1 MGLKK
6 KRLEQIR
13 EAFRLAMEKKEDYVN
28 IMETETGKFI
38 QFAIFEAGS
47 IIVMDIPLIELSS
60 FEMED
65 LITVLDAS
73 VAFDRQSNEYI
84 SIQKF
89 FDIKEVG
96 DIPKV
101 VEKIF
106 TNVFNFPENYRI
118 SIEVFSK

>member
-1 MGLKK
+1 
-6 KRLEQIR
+6 
-13 EAFRLAMEKKEDYVN
+13 MEKKEDYVN